1 MLFEKRT
8 LYFWISNPEC
18 RNRKICTYA
27 NNVKANCYQ
36 NLHWKVMTYKR
47 AKYHQSNQQ
56 IVRVGGPEYRIF
68 DMMKRVFPQ
77 TMKSMIIPK
86 TFRVRKDSCL
96 SVCLCSKQNIRM
108 PVPHVLLFLTQHT
121 SNCWYKWSGQVS
133 SECQTIWC
141 TTTKIFFSRSF
152 VNRYMYKRMVKS
164 ESFLLSL
171 NANFK
176 LKRINFFHQIKQ

>member
-1 MLFEKRT
+1 MQTMSK
-8 LYFWISNPEC
+8 
-18 RNRKICTYA
+18 
-27 NNVKANCYQ
+27 
-36 NLHWKVMTYKR
+36 
-47 AKYHQSNQQ
+47 Q
-56 IVRVGGPEYRIF
+56 IVIKNSTERWWLTKEQNITRAISKLLGLVDQNTGYLTWWKGYFVLFSI
-68 DMMKRVFPQ
+68 FPQ
-77 TMKSMIIPK
+77 TRKSMIIPK
-86 TFRVRKDSCL
+86 PFRVGKDSCL

-141 TTTKIFFSRSF
+141 TTTKMSFFRTF
-152 VNRYMYKRMVKS
+152 VKRYMYKRMVKS